1 MTEQIP
7 ATAAVRRNRRALLV
21 ILLLFFGGMLAAGAL
36 RFSGWRPDGMKNKG
50 EMLQPYGD
58 LRGYTPTLAD
68 GRPYAWQDNPRTWRI
83 VAMPRDCDGARR
95 DACAQL
101 LQDLDKVWRLMGRQA
116 DRVHVLWA
124 AAPPVDVGT
133 LREVHLLRVD
143 DGLRAGLLRADTD
156 PATGRDPVWLVD
168 PNGFVV
174 LRYAGGSDP
183 GDLRSDLARLLRI
196 N

>member
-1 MTEQIP
+1 MTESNP
-7 ATAAVRRNRRALLV
+7 ARTAQRRNRVALLV
-21 ILLLFFGGMLAAGAL
+21 VLGMFFGGMLVAGAL
-36 RFSGWRPDGMKNKG
+36 RFSGWRPDGMKNQG
-50 EMLQPYGD
+50 EMLQPYVD
-58 LRGYTPTLAD
+58 LREYAPTLAD
-68 GRPYAWQDNPRTWRI
+68 GRAYAWHDSPRTWRI

-95 DACAQL
+95 EACTHL
-101 LQDLDKVWRLMGRQA
+101 LGDLVTVWRLMGRNA

-124 AAPPVDVGT
+124 GAPPVEVGT
-133 LREVHLLRVD
+133 LREVHLVRVD
-143 DGLRAGLLRADTD
+143 ERLRAALARSDKDAAGT
-156 PATGRDPVWLVD
+156 DPVWLVD

>member
-7 ATAAVRRNRRALLV
+7 AKAAVRRNRRALLI

-68 GRPYAWQDNPRTWRI
+68 GRPYAWQDSPRTWRI
-83 VAMPRDCDGARR
+83 VAMPRDCDGVRR
-95 DACAQL
+95 AACTQL

-124 AAPPVDVGT
+124 AAPPVDVRT

-143 DGLRAGLLRADTD
+143 EGLRAGLLRPEADA
-156 PATGRDPVWLVD
+156 ATGRDPVWLVD

>member
-1 MTEQIP
+1 MTESTP
-7 ATAAVRRNRRALLV
+7 VRAVQRRNRAALLV
-21 ILLLFFGGMLAAGAL
+21 VLVMFFGGMLVAGAL

-50 EMLQPYGD
+50 EMLQPYVD
-58 LRGYTPTLAD
+58 LRGYSPTLAD
-68 GRPYAWQDNPRTWRI
+68 GRPYAWHDDPRTWRI

-95 DACAQL
+95 EACTRL
-101 LQDLDKVWRLMGRQA
+101 LGDLDKVWRLMGRNA

-124 AAPPVDVGT
+124 GAPPVDVGT
-133 LREVHLLRVD
+133 LREVHLVRAD
-143 DGLRAGLLRADTD
+143 DRLRATLVRNGKDA
-156 PATGRDPVWLVD
+156 PGGDPVWLVD

-174 LRYAGGSDP
+174 LRYAAGSDP

>member
-1 MTEQIP
+1 MTESTP
-7 ATAAVRRNRRALLV
+7 VRAVQRRNRAALLV
-21 ILLLFFGGMLAAGAL
+21 VLVMFFGGMLVAGAL

-50 EMLQPYGD
+50 EMLQPYVD
-58 LRGYTPTLAD
+58 LRGYSPTLAD
-68 GRPYAWQDNPRTWRI
+68 GRPYAWHDDPRTWRI

-95 DACAQL
+95 EACTRL
-101 LQDLDKVWRLMGRQA
+101 LGDLDKVWRLMGRNA

-124 AAPPVDVGT
+124 GAPPVDVGT
-133 LREVHLLRVD
+133 LREVHLVRAD
-143 DGLRAGLLRADTD
+143 DCLRATLVRNGKDA
-156 PATGRDPVWLVD
+156 PGGDPVWLVD

-174 LRYAGGSDP
+174 LRYAAGSDP

>member
-1 MTEQIP
+1 MTESNP
-7 ATAAVRRNRRALLV
+7 ARTAQRRNRVALLV
-21 ILLLFFGGMLAAGAL
+21 VLGMFFGGMLVAGAL

-50 EMLQPYGD
+50 EMLQPYVD
-58 LRGYTPTLAD
+58 LREYAPTLAD
-68 GRPYAWQDNPRTWRI
+68 GRAYAWHDSPRTWRI

-95 DACAQL
+95 EACMRL
-101 LQDLDKVWRLMGRQA
+101 LGDLDKVWRLMGRNA

-124 AAPPVDVGT
+124 GAPPVEVAT
-133 LREVHLLRVD
+133 LREVHLIRVD
-143 DGLRAGLLRADTD
+143 KRLRAALVRNDKDVAEG
-156 PATGRDPVWLVD
+156 DPVWLVD

>member
-1 MTEQIP
+1 MTESNP
-7 ATAAVRRNRRALLV
+7 APAAQRRNRAALLV
-21 ILLLFFGGMLAAGAL
+21 VLVMFFGGMLVAGAL

-50 EMLQPYGD
+50 EMLQPYVD
-58 LRGYTPTLAD
+58 LRGYSPTLAD
-68 GRPYAWQDNPRTWRI
+68 GRPYAWHDDPRTWRI

-95 DACAQL
+95 EACTRL
-101 LQDLDKVWRLMGRQA
+101 LGDLDKVWRLMGRNA

-124 AAPPVDVGT
+124 GAPPVDVST
-133 LREVHLLRVD
+133 LREVHLV
-143 DGLRAGLLRADTD
+143 RAD
-156 PATGRDPVWLVD
+156 GRLREVLVRNGRDAADGDPVWLVD

-174 LRYAGGSDP
+174 LRYAAGSDP

>member
-1 MTEQIP
+1 MTESTPVQ
-7 ATAAVRRNRRALLV
+7 AVQRRNRAALLV
-21 ILLLFFGGMLAAGAL
+21 VLVMFFGGMLVAGAL

-50 EMLQPYGD
+50 EMLQPYVD
-58 LRGYTPTLAD
+58 LRGYSPTLAN
-68 GRPYAWQDNPRTWRI
+68 GRPYAWHDDPRTWRI

-95 DACAQL
+95 EACTRL
-101 LQDLDKVWRLMGRQA
+101 LGDLDKVWRLMGRNA

-124 AAPPVDVGT
+124 GAPPVDVAT
-133 LREVHLLRVD
+133 LREVHLVRVD
-143 DGLRAGLLRADTD
+143 DRLRDTLGRNDKDAAGS
-156 PATGRDPVWLVD
+156 DPVWLVD

-174 LRYAGGSDP
+174 LRYAAGSDP

>member
-1 MTEQIP
+1 MTESNP
-7 ATAAVRRNRRALLV
+7 ARTAQRRNRVALLV
-21 ILLLFFGGMLAAGAL
+21 VLGMFFGGMLVAGAL

-50 EMLQPYGD
+50 EMLQPYVD
-58 LRGYTPTLAD
+58 LREYAPTLAD
-68 GRPYAWQDNPRTWRI
+68 GRAYAWHDSPRTWRI

-95 DACAQL
+95 EACMRL
-101 LQDLDKVWRLMGRQA
+101 LGDLDKVWRLMGRNA

-124 AAPPVDVGT
+124 GAPPVEVGT
-133 LREVHLLRVD
+133 LREVHLVRVD
-143 DGLRAGLLRADTD
+143 ERLRAALVRNGKDA
-156 PATGRDPVWLVD
+156 AEGDPVWLVD

>member
-1 MTEQIP
+1 MTESNP
-7 ATAAVRRNRRALLV
+7 ARTVQRRNRVALLV
-21 ILLLFFGGMLAAGAL
+21 VLGMFFGGMLVAGAL

-50 EMLQPYGD
+50 EMLQPYVD
-58 LRGYTPTLAD
+58 LREYAPTLAD
-68 GRPYAWQDNPRTWRI
+68 GRAYAWHDSPRTWRI

-95 DACAQL
+95 EACTRL
-101 LQDLDKVWRLMGRQA
+101 LGNLDKVWRLMGRNA

-124 AAPPVDVGT
+124 GAPPVEVAT
-133 LREVHLLRVD
+133 LREVHLIRVD
-143 DGLRAGLLRADTD
+143 KRLRAALVRNDKDVAEG
-156 PATGRDPVWLVD
+156 DPVWLVD

>member
-1 MTEQIP
+1 MTESNP
-7 ATAAVRRNRRALLV
+7 ARTVQRRNRVALLV
-21 ILLLFFGGMLAAGAL
+21 VLGMFFGGMLVAGAL

-50 EMLQPYGD
+50 EMLQPYVD
-58 LRGYTPTLAD
+58 LRGYSPTLAD
-68 GRPYAWQDNPRTWRI
+68 GRPYAWHDDPRTWRI

-95 DACAQL
+95 EACTRL
-101 LQDLDKVWRLMGRQA
+101 LGDLDKVWRLMGRNA

-124 AAPPVDVGT
+124 GAAPVDVAT
-133 LREVHLLRVD
+133 LREVHLV
-143 DGLRAGLLRADTD
+143 RADARLRSVLARSDKDAAGT
-156 PATGRDPVWLVD
+156 DPVWLVD

-183 GDLRSDLARLLRI
+183 GDLRSDLARLLRV

>member
-1 MTEQIP
+1 MTESNP
-7 ATAAVRRNRRALLV
+7 ARTAQRRNRVALLV
-21 ILLLFFGGMLAAGAL
+21 VLGMFFGGMLVAGAL
-36 RFSGWRPDGMKNKG
+36 RFSGWRPDGMKNQG
-50 EMLQPYGD
+50 EMLQPYVD
-58 LRGYTPTLAD
+58 LREYAPTLAD
-68 GRPYAWQDNPRTWRI
+68 GRAYAWHDSPRTWRI

-95 DACAQL
+95 EACTRL
-101 LQDLDKVWRLMGRQA
+101 LGDLDKVWRLMGRNA

-124 AAPPVDVGT
+124 GAPPVEVGT
-133 LREVHLLRVD
+133 LREVHLVRVD
-143 DGLRAGLLRADTD
+143 ERLRAALVRNGKDA
-156 PATGRDPVWLVD
+156 AEGDPVWLVD